1 LRFPIKEPILVSVRV
16 EGKNGYVRELSAVL
30 DINSPYCMVLPQD
43 AIVLGYS
50 AAANKPGDQERYYPD
65 EVPRMTGMRGVERGI
80 KVSLKK
86 VSIGPLAATD
96 VDAVV
101 FETGPPPNVHFD
113 MILGRTF
120 LKNFKFA
127 VDLKGGKKGYL
138 SLLPSASLRGNRETA
153 VNPRAP

>member
-1 LRFPIKEPILVSVRV
+1 LRFPVKEPMLVSVRV

-30 DINSPYCMVLPQD
+30 DINSPYCMVLSQD

-50 AAANKPGDQERYYPD
+50 AAANKPGDHARYYPD
-65 EVPRMTGMRGVERGI
+65 EVPSMTGLRGIERGVKI
-80 KVSLKK
+80 SLKK

-101 FETGPPPNVHFD
+101 FETGPQPKVVFD

-120 LKNFKFA
+120 LKNFKMT
-127 VDLKGGKKGYL
+127 VDFKNKSL
-138 SLLPSASLRGNRETA
+138 SLTKRS
-153 VNPRAP
+153 